1 LHTEL
6 KKGTKM
12 LPEKAVIIQTIRP
25 MTPVLYVVKPPV
37 ETISS
42 RHHRLSIDSQKP
54 EDRDITDKL
63 PQMLLASD
71 NQSAANAFANILL
84 SHK

>member
-6 KKGTKM
+6 KITKI
-12 LPEKAVIIQTIRP
+12 LPEKAVMIQTIEP

-42 RHHRLSIDSQKP
+42 RHHQLSIDSQKS

-63 PQMLLASD
+63 PFMLLASD
-71 NQSAANAFANILL
+71 NQSAANAFVNILL
-84 SHK
+84 SHR